1 MYDKIFGKYPQV
13 KVINYILINPKRE
26 YTKKEI
32 AYGAKISRVTLDSFI
47 DNLEDLKILI
57 KDKTTYKVNLESRL
71 VKTLINTQITLAEIM
86 MNDYLEQTK
95 EQKGRELTDEELDNF
110 MDSIDYEVDIDD
122 ELERIE
128 ENKNIIIE
136 PPIPG
141 QVTNINKAVFT
152 PETEN
157 KVSINS
163 YFNNNDKTRRMIN
176 YG

>member
-110 MDSIDYEVDIDD
+110 MDSIDYEVD
-122 ELERIE
+122 
-128 ENKNIIIE
+128 
-136 PPIPG
+136 
-141 QVTNINKAVFT
+141 
-152 PETEN
+152 
-157 KVSINS
+157 
-163 YFNNNDKTRRMIN
+163 
-176 YG
+176 